1 MTDIADT
8 KRAAP
13 KAAPFRT
20 QFLSESYIIIGKA
33 YPVHV
38 SSCLLKDQITEDAEK
53 YGSGHQQAGYHIQKP
68 DATGQTGSTRCAD
81 GSIRRIRRA

>member
-1 MTDIADT
+1 MTDMSDT

-13 KAAPFRT
+13 QGSSVPYAV
-20 QFLSESYIIIGKA
+20 SVGIHIITGKA

-53 YGSGHQQAGYHIQKP
+53 YGSGNKQAGYLIQKP
-68 DATGQTGSTRCAD
+68 EESPEADNGYRCPY
-81 GSIRRIRRA
+81 GGYSP

>member
-1 MTDIADT
+1 MTDMADT

-38 SSCLLKDQITEDAEK
+38 SSCLLKDQITENAEK
-53 YGSGHQQAGYHIQKP
+53 YGSGHQQAGYLIQKP
-68 DATGQTGSTRCAD
+68 EESPEADNGYRCPY
-81 GSIRRIRRA
+81 GGYSP

>member
-1 MTDIADT
+1 MADT

-68 DATGQTGSTRCAD
+68 EDPLKQTMATAAHTGDIPREY
-81 GSIRRIRRA
+81 R

>member
-1 MTDIADT
+1 MADT

-20 QFLSESYIIIGKA
+20 LFLSESYIIIGKA

-53 YGSGHQQAGYHIQKP
+53 YDSGHQQAGYLIQESEESP
-68 DATGQTGSTRCAD
+68 EADDGYRCPY
-81 GSIRRIRRA
+81 GGYSP

>member
-1 MTDIADT
+1 MLT
-8 KRAAP
+8 
-13 KAAPFRT
+13 
-20 QFLSESYIIIGKA
+20 IIIGKA

-68 DATGQTGSTRCAD
+68 EESPEADNGYRCPY
-81 GSIRRIRRA
+81 GGYSP

>member
-1 MTDIADT
+1 MTDMADT

-20 QFLSESYIIIGKA
+20 LFLSESYIIIGKA

-38 SSCLLKDQITEDAEK
+38 PSCLLKDQITEDAEK
-53 YGSGHQQAGYHIQKP
+53 YGCGHQQAGYLIQKP
-68 DATGQTGSTRCAD
+68 EESPEADDGYRCPY
-81 GSIRRIRRA
+81 GGYSP

>member
-1 MTDIADT
+1 MADT

-13 KAAPFRT
+13 QGSSVPYAV
-20 QFLSESYIIIGKA
+20 SVGIHIITGKA

-53 YGSGHQQAGYHIQKP
+53 YGSGH
-68 DATGQTGSTRCAD
+68 
-81 GSIRRIRRA
+81 